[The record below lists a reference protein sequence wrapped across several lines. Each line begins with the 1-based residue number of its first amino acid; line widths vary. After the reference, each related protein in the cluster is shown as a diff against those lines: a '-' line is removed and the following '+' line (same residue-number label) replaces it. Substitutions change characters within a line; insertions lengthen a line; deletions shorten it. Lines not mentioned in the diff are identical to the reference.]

1 MATPTEALNRRN
13 NRQNCPSTPST
24 TPYSTICS
32 SFLKQ
37 VLLHDWWLI
46 KADSDSHGK
55 RLGIGGF
62 TSKESQGIR
71 SFSSAPIVKRHDAVT
86 LRTIDGIT
94 VLVHG
99 HLNRSRTLE
108 NGFSLEVCEHF
119 LIGFPYYWEEFATL
133 SVSDEQAHFSL
144 SKGIPCSDACKTSV
158 PGDHGTNML
167 CRNIFDDILQKS
179 CDDAF
184 HCSGASTAKKENL
197 KSTVSTPDETLL
209 NHKKINAEQKR
220 KGYSNVEDVERSGP
234 LTRSRARYSTT
245 RTITRSMH

>member
-1 MATPTEALNRRN
+1 MATPTEALIRRN
-13 NRQNCPSTPST
+13 CRRKSPSTPST
-24 TPYSTICS
+24 TPNTAICS

-71 SFSSAPIVKRHDAVT
+71 SFSSAPVVKRHDAVT
-86 LRTIDGIT
+86 LRTDDGIT

-108 NGFSLEVCEHF
+108 SGFSHEVCDHF
-119 LIGFPYYWEEFATL
+119 VIGFPYYWEEFAAL
-133 SVSDEQAHFSL
+133 SVSEEPAHFSV
-144 SKGIPCSDACKTSV
+144 SKGISCSDAYKTPD

-167 CRNIFDDILQKS
+167 SRNIFDDILQKKY
-179 CDDAF
+179 DNAF
-184 HCSGASTAKKENL
+184 HCSGASSAKKENSQL
-197 KSTVSTPDETLL
+197 IKNMVSTPDKTLL
-209 NHKKINAEQKR
+209 NHKKIKAERKR
-220 KGYSNVEDVERSGP
+220 RGNSNVEDVEHSGP
-234 LTRSRARYSTT
+234 LTRSRT
-245 RTITRSMH
+245 RLLDN